1 LIRGSRL
8 TPHFTL
14 TEGKTMADQQ
24 SLENIKIDGTN
35 LWKEENITDLQVG
48 SIRVLTPIK
57 LDGSED
63 EGRAATYSAT
73 TNIMTPGGALP
84 ISGEIE
90 ATNLE
95 EAVEKFPEAINAAI
109 QQLQD
114 DMVKMQ
120 QEQANR
126 IVTPDE
132 LRGGK
137 NDLII

>member
-1 LIRGSRL
+1 
-8 TPHFTL
+8 
-14 TEGKTMADQQ
+14 MAENT
-24 SLENIKIDGTN
+24 LENIKIDGDN
-35 LWKEENITDLQVG
+35 LWKEEHITDLKVG
-48 SIRVLTPIK
+48 NIRKLTPIK

-63 EGRAATYSAT
+63 EARTASYSAT

-90 ATNLE
+90 AANLE
-95 EAVEKFPEAINAAI
+95 EAVEKFPDAINAAI
-109 QQLQD
+109 KKLQE

-120 QEQANR
+120 QEQANK

-137 NDLII
+137 SDIII

>member
-1 LIRGSRL
+1 
-8 TPHFTL
+8 
-14 TEGKTMADQQ
+14 MADQQ
-24 SLENIKIDGTN
+24 SLENIKIDGDN
-35 LWKEENITDLQVG
+35 LWKEENITDLKVG
-48 SIRVLTPIK
+48 SIRILTPIK
-57 LDGSED
+57 LDGTDDDS
-63 EGRAATYSAT
+63 RKPTFSAT

-90 ATNLE
+90 ATTLE
-95 EAVEKFPEAINAAI
+95 EAVEKFPEAINKAVK
-109 QQLQD
+109 QLQD
-114 DMVKMQ
+114 DMIKYQ